1 MMTISNNNSFFPYD
15 FLIILYILHVVYGR
29 KLLITPNIKPR
40 TAMCTDTQYS
50 RYYNILQAEN
60 IFGELNVVFF
70 LFRYMGVTFPEAIHK

>member
-1 MMTISNNNSFFPYD
+1 MTISNNNSFFPYD

-60 IFGELNVVFF
+60 IFGELNVIFF
-70 LFRYMGVTFPEAIHK
+70 SFSLYGSDVP